1 MKKNWKAITATALCF
16 VIVLGTI
23 YYTNCV
29 YIPQMKAQQAAD
41 AETSAGSDS
50 GDRSDYNYT
59 ISNSSPVSSSAGS
72 AGSSDSVQETK
83 EENGDVT
90 INRTWDA
97 KEGELDTSSSSP
109 NSTVDANI
117 GSSGAK
123 ITGSDGTYQGE
134 TPAKASSSTTKST
147 TPSTSKSSS
156 SSGTSAKSSGSSKT
170 TSSTPKDG
178 DRRTVDGKEQ
188 EYWVGFGWVDVGSG
202 GSYEPSA
209 GQNSELSGIQV
220 GEMG

>member
-1 MKKNWKAITATALCF
+1 MKKNWKAIAATALCF

-41 AETSAGSDS
+41 AEASAGSDS
-50 GDRSDYNYT
+50 GDRSNYNYT
-59 ISNSSPVSSSAGS
+59 ISTSNPASSSAGS
-72 AGSSDSVQETK
+72 AGSSGSVQETK

-109 NSTVDANI
+109 NSTADANI
-117 GSSGAK
+117 GSNGAK
-123 ITGSDGTYQGE
+123 ITGTDGTYQGE
-134 TPAKASSSTTKST
+134 TPAKASNSTTKST

-156 SSGTSAKSSGSSKT
+156 SSGTSAKSNGSSKT
-170 TSSTPKDG
+170 SSSTPKDG

-188 EYWVGFGWVDVGSG
+188 EYVLGFGWVDVGSG
-202 GSYEPSA
+202 SKTTADPGQYELT
-209 GQNSELSGIQV
+209 GEQV

>member
-1 MKKNWKAITATALCF
+1 MKKNWKAIAATALCF

-41 AETSAGSDS
+41 AEASSGSNS
-50 GDRSDYNYT
+50 SDRSDYNYT
-59 ISNSSPVSSSAGS
+59 ISNSNPISSSAGS

-109 NSTVDANI
+109 NSTADANI

-123 ITGSDGTYQGE
+123 ITGTDGTYQGE

-156 SSGTSAKSSGSSKT
+156 SSETSAKSSGSCKT
-170 TSSTPKDG
+170 SSSTPQNG
-178 DRRTVDGKEQ
+178 DTRTVDGKKQ
-188 EYWVGFGWVDVGSG
+188 MYILGFGWVDEGG
-202 GSYEPSA
+202 GSEAVYEEGPEQT
-209 GQNSELSGIQV
+209 GEQV